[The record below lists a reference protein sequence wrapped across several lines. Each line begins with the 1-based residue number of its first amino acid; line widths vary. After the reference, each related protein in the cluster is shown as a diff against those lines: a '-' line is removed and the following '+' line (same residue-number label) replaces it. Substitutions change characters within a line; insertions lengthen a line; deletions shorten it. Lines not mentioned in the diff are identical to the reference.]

1 MRGRAS
7 KRCSS
12 EDLQTM
18 PSMVEYA
25 KGVNIYFS
33 EGRCAYLSRHG
44 AGVSV
49 NYATVKDATNQAKRK
64 RGGMCRSR
72 RHGAHCNTD
81 SIFLELRARRKQH
94 SWRDDILLRQC
105 KEIVDCRCRGSLQ
118 QPEKFKDQFSLF
130 LP

>member
-1 MRGRAS
+1 MRGGGAS

-44 AGVSV
+44 AGV
-49 NYATVKDATNQAKRK
+49 NYATVKDAQAQAQTKPNVNVVECIEVEGMGHIAINQTAVFRAEGKK
-64 RGGMCRSR
+64 E
-72 RHGAHCNTD
+72 AA
-81 SIFLELRARRKQH
+81 FLESRH
-94 SWRDDILLRQC
+94 PPPS
-105 KEIVDCRCRGSLQ
+105 V
-118 QPEKFKDQFSLF
+118 
-130 LP
+130 